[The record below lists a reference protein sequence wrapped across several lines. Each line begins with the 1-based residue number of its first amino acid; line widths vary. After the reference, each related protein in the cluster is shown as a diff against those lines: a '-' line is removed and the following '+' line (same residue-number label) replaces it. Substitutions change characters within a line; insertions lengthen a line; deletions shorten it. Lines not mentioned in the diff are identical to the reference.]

1 MTRRTNARI
10 AGLTFLLYIAVA
22 FPAMVLSAKA
32 TGSGSI
38 AVRLASIAQHTT
50 EMRITIVLE
59 LLSSFCALVLA
70 VTLYG
75 ITRDEDRELAM
86 LGFAFRVSEGL
97 AGAFPVT
104 TLGLL
109 WLATNTGT
117 TAPDVAW
124 ANALAAYLLKVG
136 PWQTISASLLFAAG
150 STVFAYL
157 LLRGRMIP
165 VALAWLGV
173 IGSALLVVILPLQL
187 AGVIT
192 GPIAQLAWIPVA
204 IFELTLAPWLLIKG
218 VAALARK
225 QLP

>member
-32 TGSGSI
+32 TGGASS
-38 AVRLASIAQHTT
+38 AAPLLSIAQHTT

-59 LLSSFCALVLA
+59 LLSGFCALVLA

-75 ITRDEDRELAM
+75 ITCDEDRELAM
-86 LGFAFRVSEGL
+86 LAFACRVGEGL
-97 AGAFPVT
+97 LAAFPLT

-109 WLATNTGT
+109 WLGTNAGQG
-117 TAPDVAW
+117 APDVPS

-136 PWQTISASLLFAAG
+136 TWQTISASLLFAVG
-150 STVFAYL
+150 STLFSYL

-165 VALAWLGV
+165 VAIAWVGLL
-173 IGSALLVVILPLQL
+173 GSALLVVVLPLQL
-187 AGVIT
+187 AGFVR
-192 GPIAQLAWIPVA
+192 GPIAQVVWIPVA
-204 IFELTLAPWLLIKG
+204 LFELTVAPWLLIKG
-218 VAALARK
+218 VASPARR
-225 QLP
+225 QSA